1 MIHKFEN
8 GFLLLD
14 MFLDSELLDMGS
26 SDVFE
31 GKKLIRAFEFDQ
43 VDRPELS

>member
-1 MIHKFEN
+1 
-8 GFLLLD
+8 
-14 MFLDSELLDMGS
+14 MGS

-43 VDRPELS
+43 VDRPELSWAELCDKD